1 MTRHTT
7 LGLAGLLAAVVLLA
21 ASCGDTG
28 GESAGPGEGTDR
40 KESRE
45 GGSTKNDGYSDERF
59 IDRMVPHHRS
69 AVEMAE
75 AALKNAE
82 HREIKELS
90 KDIIS
95 TQEAEIGELKNI
107 RREDFGTSKVSTEM
121 DMGQMQDMGTMDAGN
136 LVDQEPFDRA
146 FIDAMIPHHE
156 SAVEMA
162 RVARERSGNPRIREL
177 AKDIVGAQKREISQL
192 HSWRNEWY
200 PEG

>member
-1 MTRHTT
+1 M
-7 LGLAGLLAAVVLLA
+7 LGLAGLLAAVVLLV

-28 GESAGPGEGTDR
+28 GESAGPGESPDR

-45 GGSTKNDGYSDERF
+45 GSTKDDGYSDKRF

-69 AVEMAE
+69 AVAMAE
-75 AALKNAE
+75 VALDNAE
-82 HREIKELS
+82 HQEIKELS

-95 TQEAEIGELKNI
+95 TQEAEITELKDI
-107 RREDFGTSKVSTEM
+107 KRDEFGTSKVSPEM
-121 DMGQMQDMGTMDAGN
+121 DMGQMQDMGMMDAGD
-136 LVDQEPFDRA
+136 LADQEPFDRA

-162 RVARERSGNPRIREL
+162 GTARQKSGNPRIREL

-192 HSWRNEWY
+192 RSWRNEWY